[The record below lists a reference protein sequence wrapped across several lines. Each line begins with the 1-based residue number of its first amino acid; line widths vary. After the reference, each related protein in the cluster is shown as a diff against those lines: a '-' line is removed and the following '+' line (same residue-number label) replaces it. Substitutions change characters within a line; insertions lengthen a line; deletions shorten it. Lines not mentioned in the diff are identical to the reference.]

1 LTLRVKLSMLLP
13 NVSLLL
19 MLLLISEAEA
29 VLFASQISS
38 SLGIY
43 SLVLEGDAIYIYIY
57 ILPFSSR
64 FFSNN
69 RILLPL
75 FMISLIACFLCIA
88 GRLVK
93 SQGKQITVH
102 VV

>member
-1 LTLRVKLSMLLP
+1 MLLP
-13 NVSLLL
+13 NVSPLL

-57 ILPFSSR
+57 ISCHSAADSFQIIE
-64 FFSNN
+64 F
-69 RILLPL
+69 
-75 FMISLIACFLCIA
+75 CFHYL
-88 GRLVK
+88 
-93 SQGKQITVH
+93 
-102 VV
+102 